1 MDRAKWLD
9 VWVESTQAVLGIE
22 RKITMS
28 KHDEEFDEALRR
40 LSEHASSFDDY
51 VSIWMLEELHEIH
64 TSLDFIYDV
73 EVGREN

>member
-1 MDRAKWLD
+1 
-9 VWVESTQAVLGIE
+9 
-22 RKITMS
+22 MS

-40 LSEHASSFDDY
+40 LSEHAHSFDEY

-73 EVGREN
+73 EVGRDN

>member
-1 MDRAKWLD
+1 MN
-9 VWVESTQAVLGIE
+9 
-22 RKITMS
+22 
-28 KHDEEFDEALRR
+28 KHDEQFAETLRQLGAQANSFDE
-40 LSEHASSFDDY
+40 Y